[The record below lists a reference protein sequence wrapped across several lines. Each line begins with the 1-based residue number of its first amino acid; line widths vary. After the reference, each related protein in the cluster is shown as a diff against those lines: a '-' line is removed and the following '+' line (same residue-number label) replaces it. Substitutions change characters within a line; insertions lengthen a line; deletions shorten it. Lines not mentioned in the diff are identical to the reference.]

1 MSLSSAA
8 FLAENFA
15 GTVSVLAGAPG
26 TLRAP
31 LTNTALGSAV
41 LPLLECEPGS
51 SLPPCPDGVCW
62 ALCPAEFCGSLGTDC
77 GAWALAR
84 LAAAR
89 NAMLRAADCKSLL
102 RMAWL
107 LGVSVREL
115 TPR

>member
-31 LTNTALGSAV
+31 FTNTALGSAE
-41 LPLLECEPGS
+41 LPMLECEPGS

-62 ALCPAEFCGSLGTDC
+62 ALCPAAFCGSCGTDC

-84 LAAAR
+84 LAAAKR
-89 NAMLRAADCKSLL
+89 ATLAAADCKSLL

-107 LGVSVREL
+107 LGGRVSEL
-115 TPR
+115 T